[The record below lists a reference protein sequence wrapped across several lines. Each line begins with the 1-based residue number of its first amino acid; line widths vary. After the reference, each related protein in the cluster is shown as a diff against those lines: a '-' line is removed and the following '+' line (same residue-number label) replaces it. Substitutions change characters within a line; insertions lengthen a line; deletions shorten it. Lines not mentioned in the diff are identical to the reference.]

1 MCPLSEVGLLI
12 KSILLGSA
20 RFIDDEKLWWTEGST
35 NIMCFTNHKGDL
47 LFQTAR
53 SPEFVKGEKW
63 GSHAAGLKLK
73 TFGPVIQQLIL
84 SL

>member
-1 MCPLSEVGLLI
+1 
-12 KSILLGSA
+12 
-20 RFIDDEKLWWTEGST
+20 
-35 NIMCFTNHKGDL
+35 MCFTNHKGDL